1 MHSPWFFARSGLAAV
16 LAVAAIVLSVALSSG
31 SGSRAANAAAPDS
44 SQMVGSGEPSAG
56 SPVAPFQLG
65 VVTGNSAA
73 APLPTDAPA
82 SARGLSKLP
91 SCGAEVLFEEDVDL
105 SPIPTAPGPTTDP
118 EANQQASDCLISAW
132 ENRRPAVLVTDALS
146 DEADEVYSIYRM
158 PGDGTVQV
166 IVRVLSHADKTV
178 SWTQRTCRQLS
189 VQQGSVTP
197 ADCEAE
203 APMN

>member
-1 MHSPWFFARSGLAAV
+1 MHSRWFFARSGLAAV
-16 LAVAAIVLSVALSSG
+16 LALTAIVLSVALSSG
-31 SGSRAANAAAPDS
+31 AGSRAANVAPS
-44 SQMVGSGEPSAG
+44 ATSETAGEPGAG
-56 SPVAPFQLG
+56 SPIAPFQLG
-65 VVTGNSAA
+65 EVPGNSAA

-82 SARGLSKLP
+82 AVRGLATLP

-118 EANQQASDCLISAW
+118 EANQQAGDCLISAW
-132 ENRRPAVLVTDALS
+132 QNHRPAVLATSAIS
-146 DEADEVYSIYRM
+146 DEADQVYSIYRL

-166 IVRVLSHADKTV
+166 IVRVLSHTDRTV

-189 VQQGSVTP
+189 IQQGAVTP
-197 ADCEAE
+197 ADCDSE